1 MADDNDDD
9 TPDEGR
15 EERLQRNTSAD
26 PGSKS
31 QEDEHNPMHPDS
43 WSGGSIVEEA
53 KKIARGE
60 LPRDQEG
67 GGPNTPEP
75 GRPATPPEVSR
86 PWSPE
91 PTEADAT
98 GSAEGVDYS
107 GRPRPR
113 PVQEDE
119 ARQAPP
125 TIREDNDSD
134 DADRPGVTQRA

>member
-1 MADDNDDD
+1 MADENDD
-9 TPDEGR
+9 TAHNGR

-31 QEDEHNPMHPDS
+31 HEDEHNPMHADS

-67 GGPNTPEP
+67 GGPNSPEP
-75 GRPATPPEVSR
+75 GRPETPPEVSR

-91 PTEADAT
+91 PTEADTT
-98 GSAEGVDYS
+98 GSTKGVDYS
-107 GRPRPR
+107 GRPRPAEA
-113 PVQEDE
+113 QEGE

-125 TIREDNDSD
+125 TIREGS
-134 DADRPGVTQRA
+134 DADDDDRPEVTQRA

>member
-1 MADDNDDD
+1 MADENDD
-9 TPDEGR
+9 TPEEVR
-15 EERLQRNTSAD
+15 QERLQRNTSAD

-31 QEDEHNPMHPDS
+31 QEDEHNPMHADS

-67 GGPNTPEP
+67 GGPNSPEP
-75 GRPATPPEVSR
+75 GRPATPPQVSR
-86 PWSPE
+86 PWSPD
-91 PTEADAT
+91 PTEADTT
-98 GSAEGVDYS
+98 GSTEGVDYS

-113 PVQEDE
+113 DTSAEGE

-125 TIREDNDSD
+125 TIREDGASD
-134 DADRPGVTQRA
+134 DDDRPEVTQRA